1 MNYPSLQK
9 LLGVATERDLETL
22 LAREIENERRYTFLV
37 RIHQRLSALRASRER
52 KELLVQTGYADRV
65 NNEN

>member
-9 LLGVATERDLETL
+9 VLLVATERDLETL

-65 NNEN
+65 KV

>member
-9 LLGVATERDLETL
+9 VLLVATERDLETL

-65 NNEN
+65 KND

>member
-1 MNYPSLQK
+1 

-65 NNEN
+65 AHD

>member
-9 LLGVATERDLETL
+9 VLLVATDRDLETL

-65 NNEN
+65 KV

>member
-9 LLGVATERDLETL
+9 VLLVATERDLETL

-65 NNEN
+65 QA

>member
-1 MNYPSLQK
+1 MNYPALQK

-22 LAREIENERRYTFLV
+22 LTREIEGERRYTFLV

-52 KELLVQTGYADRV
+52 KELLIKTGYADRV
-65 NNEN
+65 KDNN

>member
-65 NNEN
+65 AHD

>member
-9 LLGVATERDLETL
+9 VLLVATERDLETL

-37 RIHQRLSALRASRER
+37 RIHQRLSALRVARER
-52 KELLVQTGYADRV
+52 ASLLMSCGYADRV
-65 NNEN
+65 KV

>member
-1 MNYPSLQK
+1 MNYPALQK

-65 NNEN
+65 AHD

>member
-9 LLGVATERDLETL
+9 VLLVATERDLETL

>member
-9 LLGVATERDLETL
+9 VLLVATERDLETL

-52 KELLVQTGYADRV
+52 KELLVQTGYANRV
-65 NNEN
+65 RTEV

>member
-52 KELLVQTGYADRV
+52 KELLMQTGYADRV